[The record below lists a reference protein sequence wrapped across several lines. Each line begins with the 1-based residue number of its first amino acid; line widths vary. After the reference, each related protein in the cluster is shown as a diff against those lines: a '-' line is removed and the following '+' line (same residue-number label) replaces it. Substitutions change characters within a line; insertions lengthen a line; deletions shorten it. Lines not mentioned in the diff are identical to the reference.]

1 MTRNRNIA
9 AAILASMA
17 LVGVAACAD
26 SAEAPFQT
34 EQAAVLARNTEI
46 PAGQRVAQLV
56 ALALREPSARGLFY
70 RATSNSPIKEGKLF
84 LGGFLGGEGTPLLQ
98 AMARA
103 GGLKAADV
111 QALVAQTGP
120 VEIYLP
126 VEAHRAAWTGGDNV
140 IVAYAER
147 DHAQPYGFALDGSR
161 VELNVD
167 EAPAVPTVVVTHAES
182 FDAQGVAYGSH
193 VANPSIPSG
202 LLAPRLATL
211 TVPFTGLWVDS
222 IQTAGDFESWAAGSA
237 EFEIYIQRADTR
249 AIIQCVD
256 AHNSVEPYKFDMNND
271 VYPHPVLLAQEGELP
286 QGAPIVVAMY
296 EDDDTSCVIKDD
308 KDYVKLATD
317 ALTNAYSAY
326 KGITSKEWYNGAWIM
341 QLSAAYTA
349 FKSFITGND
358 EFVGVSSGLDNI
370 DSTDRHFFLKDET
383 MANQGV
389 MRLQWKTD
397 TGY

>member
-1 MTRNRNIA
+1 MPRNRNVAATLLAALALAGA
-9 AAILASMA
+9 AACTDGAQ
-17 LVGVAACAD
+17 
-26 SAEAPFQT
+26 APFQASG
-34 EQAAVLARNTEI
+34 AAVLAQDVSI

-56 ALALREPSARGLFY
+56 ALALREPAARGLFY
-70 RATSNSPIKEGKLF
+70 RATSTSPVKEGKLF
-84 LGGFLGGEGTPLLQ
+84 LGTFLGAEGTPLLQ

-103 GGLKAADV
+103 GGLKTAEV
-111 QALVAQTGP
+111 LALVAQTGP

-126 VEAHRAAWTGGDNV
+126 VEAHRGAWTGGDNV
-140 IVAYAER
+140 QVAYAER
-147 DHAQPYGFALDGSR
+147 DRAQPFGFALDGSG
-161 VELNVD
+161 VELSR
-167 EAPAVPTVVVTHAES
+167 EQAPATPTVVVTYAES
-182 FDAQGVAYGSH
+182 FNEQGRAHGSH
-193 VANPSIPSG
+193 VVPATPAAGSMG
-202 LLAPRLATL
+202 PRLATL

-222 IQTAGDFESWAAGSA
+222 IKTAGDFEYWAAGSS

-249 AIIQCVD
+249 AVIQCVD

-271 VYPHPVLLAQEGELP
+271 VYPHPVLLAQESELP
-286 QGAPIVVAMY
+286 QGTPIVVAMY

-341 QLSAAYTA
+341 QLNAAWTA
-349 FKSFITGND
+349 FKDWVRGED
-358 EFVGVSSGLDNI
+358 EFVGVASGVENV
-370 DSTDRHFFLKDET
+370 DSTDRHFFLKDDL

>member
-9 AAILASMA
+9 TAILVSLA
-17 LVGVAACAD
+17 LAGAAACTDGAQ
-26 SAEAPFQT
+26 APFQA
-34 EQAAVLARNTEI
+34 EKAAVLAQNASV

-56 ALALREPSARGLFY
+56 ALALRQPSARGLFY
-70 RATSNSPIKEGKLF
+70 RATSTSPVKEGKLF
-84 LGGFLGGEGTPLLQ
+84 LSGFLGGEGTPLLQ
-98 AMARA
+98 AMAHA
-103 GGLKAADV
+103 GGLKAQDV
-111 QALVAQTGP
+111 QALIAQTGP

-126 VEAHRAAWTGGDNV
+126 VEAHRAAWTGGENV

-147 DHAQPYGFALDGSR
+147 DRAQPYGFALDGSR
-161 VELNVD
+161 VELSRD
-167 EAPAVPTVVVTHAES
+167 EAPATPTVVVTYAES
-182 FDAQGVAYGSH
+182 FDAQGKAHGSH
-193 VANPSIPSG
+193 TVPAAPRG
-202 LLAPRLATL
+202 AMAPRLATL

-222 IQTAGDFESWAAGSA
+222 IKTAGDFESWAAGSA
-237 EFEIYIQRADTR
+237 EFELYVQRADTR

-271 VYPHPVLLAQEGELP
+271 VYPHPVLLAQESELP

-326 KGITSKEWYNGAWIM
+326 KGVTSKEWYNGAWIM
-341 QLSAAYTA
+341 QLSTAYTA
-349 FKSFITGND
+349 FMSWIRGDD
-358 EFVGVSSGLDNI
+358 EFVGVASGLESVDG
-370 DSTDRHFFLKDET
+370 TDRHYFLKDDL

-389 MRLQWKTD
+389 LRLQWKTD

>member
-9 AAILASMA
+9 AALLASMA
-17 LVGVAACAD
+17 LVGVAACSD
-26 SAEAPFQT
+26 SAQAPFQT
-34 EQAAVLARNTEI
+34 AETPVLAQNTEI

-56 ALALREPSARGLFY
+56 ALALREPSARGIFY
-70 RATSNSPIKEGKLF
+70 RATSSSPVKEGKLF
-84 LGGFLGGEGTPLLQ
+84 LSGFLGGEGTPMLQ

-103 GGLKAADV
+103 GGITAADV

-147 DHAQPYGFALDGSR
+147 DREQPYGFALNGSR
-161 VELNVD
+161 VELSID
-167 EAPAVPTVVVTHAES
+167 EAPATPTVVVTYAES
-182 FDAQGVAYGSH
+182 FSEQGRAHGSH
-193 VANPSIPSG
+193 VASSSVSG
-202 LLAPRLATL
+202 PFSPRLATL

-222 IQTAGDFESWAAGSA
+222 IKTAGDFESWAAGSA
-237 EFEIYIQRADTR
+237 EFELYVQRADTR
-249 AIIQCVD
+249 AIVQCVD

-271 VYPHPVLLAQEGELP
+271 VYPHPVLLAQEAELP
-286 QGAPIVVAMY
+286 QGAPIVIAMY

-326 KGITSKEWYNGAWIM
+326 KGITSKEWYNGTWIM

-358 EFVGVSSGLDNI
+358 EFVGVASGLESVDG
-370 DSTDRHFFLKDET
+370 TDRHYFLKDDT

-389 MRLQWKTD
+389 LRLQWKTD